1 MTVID
6 AVEILQSRIRQF
18 LDILRHLDA
27 RLKDAVLLHSDEL
40 IHGAEDR
47 IGLCR
52 DEPFADTETVHA
64 CALQEEG

>member
-1 MTVID
+1 MVID
-6 AVEILQSRIRQF
+6 TVDILQPGIRQF
-18 LDILRHLDA
+18 LDVLRHLDA
-27 RLKDAVLLHSDEL
+27 RLKSAVLLHGDEL

-52 DEPFADTETVHA
+52 DEPFADTKAVHA